1 MNKKLKQILD
11 TYKKLHWYHEYAENG
26 VINFNDLEKIV
37 KEYNK
42 KQVRVEPEVIQQGV
56 YKTILIDP
64 PWQYGTWGSGSDK
77 ALVQGDANKP
87 QPLPYSYMTV
97 EKIKLLPIVSL
108 ANENCELYLWT
119 TQKYLPDSFEVLKA
133 WGFKYCQILTWCK
146 KPMGKGQGGIYTPTT
161 EFLILARRGKMP
173 KVERI
178 DTTWWE
184 VKRQNKHSKK
194 PEFFQD
200 LIETVSEAPRLEMF
214 ARRYRMGWHVWG
226 NEVESDISL
235 AV

>member
-1 MNKKLKQILD
+1 MLIMESKKAIP
-11 TYKKLHWYHEYAENG
+11 
-26 VINFNDLEKIV
+26 
-37 KEYNK
+37 
-42 KQVRVEPEVIQQGV
+42 VELPVIQQGG

-87 QPLPYSYMTV
+87 QPLPYKYMTV
-97 EKIKLLPIVSL
+97 EQIKLLPIASL

-133 WGFKYCQILTWCK
+133 WGFKYCQTLTWCK
-146 KPMGKGQGGIYTPTT
+146 KPMGKGQGGVYTPTT

-173 KVERI
+173 KVKRI
-178 DTTWWE
+178 DTTWWQ
-184 VKRQNKHSKK
+184 VKREHNKHSRK

-200 LIETVSEAPRLEMF
+200 IIETVSEAPRLEMF
-214 ARRYRMGWHVWG
+214 ARRYRAGWDVWG